1 MAIAI
6 KKADSKPAAKLSN
19 AKYNEWMWGYLL
31 VAPTIIGLITL
42 KFNSCTLK
50 TLILSFQKTG
60 DFGAHTWAGLENYK
74 RLLSDPAVWQA
85 TGNTL
90 KYAIIVVSNYCCVI
104 FNCCS
109 VIKSKKLKEKVYIA

>member
-31 VAPTIIGLITL
+31 VAPTIIGLIILNLIPVFETL
-42 KFNSCTLK
+42 M
-50 TLILSFQKTG
+50 LSFQKTG

-74 RLLSDPAVWQA
+74 RLFKRSSGLASNW
-85 TGNTL
+85 
-90 KYAIIVVSNYCCVI
+90 KYIKICDHCCSNYCCVI

-109 VIKSKKLKEKVYIA
+109 VIKSKN